1 MNARHFSALA
11 AVATVLAA
19 NSPVH
24 AATQSVDRFG
34 KPGVIVCGKSATG
47 ATIEAVHVDKI
58 IFMLTNTTVNLQA
71 THPEDQEELNAIPRG
86 VELDIKVLDNPKRI
100 ADLRGKVLS
109 FIGAVDLP
117 TYRQFVKIIDVD
129 YAVVCPAATPS

>member
-1 MNARHFSALA
+1 MNTRHFSALA
-11 AVATVLAA
+11 AVATVLA
-19 NSPVH
+19 STSTVH
-24 AATQSVDRFG
+24 AATQSVDSAG
-34 KPGVIVCGKSATG
+34 KAGVIVCGKSATG

-58 IFMLTNTTVNLQA
+58 IFMLLGTLQA
-71 THPEDQEELNAIPRG
+71 INPAQQEDLNAIPRQ

-100 ADLRGKVLS
+100 ADRRGKVLS